1 MKNGID
7 EIIKNANDV
16 IDEYIDNG
24 ETKELIEAVRI
35 GFRAVINALRNKNN
49 E

>member
-1 MKNGID
+1 MKKGID
-7 EIIKNANDV
+7 EVIKNVNDV

-24 ETKELIEAVRI
+24 KTEEVIEAVRI
-35 GFRAVINALRNKNN
+35 GYRAVINTLRNKNN